1 MEGLIRILIADDHPL
16 FREGVATTLTNHPR
30 FQIVGQAETVEET
43 LELVDSLLPDVVLLD
58 ITIPDENGIAAA
70 KKINSAYP
78 VVIIIML
85 TASDDEDDLYKALK
99 AGARGYIIKG
109 VNAEELTNAVLS
121 VVDGG
126 TYISK
131 GLAST
136 LLFELAQPQDPDP
149 LTDLSEREKQI
160 LQLVSEGL
168 TNREIGER
176 LFLAEKTIKH
186 YMTNVLQKLHVRSR
200 VEAALIFQKNKLNK
214 TQS

>member
-1 MEGLIRILIADDHPL
+1 MEDKIRILIADDHPL
-16 FREGVATTLTNHPR
+16 FREGVATTLNNHPK
-30 FQIVGQAETVEET
+30 FQIVGQAETVKET
-43 LELVDSLLPDVVLLD
+43 LDLVGDLLPDVVLLD
-58 ITIPDENGIAAA
+58 ITIPSENGIFAAE
-70 KKINSAYP
+70 KISSAYP

-85 TASDDEDDLYKALK
+85 TASDDEDDLMNALK

-109 VNAEELTNAVLS
+109 VNANELTNAVLS

-136 LLFELAQPQDPDP
+136 LLFELTQPKDPDP
-149 LTDLSEREKQI
+149 LTDLSERETQI

-200 VEAALIFQKNKLNK
+200 VEAALLHQKNKLNN
-214 TQS
+214 T